1 MKQDFE
7 RLTDGDTKELKGE
20 LVSSDR
26 ELGKIVELSDEDEEA
41 LRDDTKNKEQETD
54 NVLDRF
60 TEELKVGDR
69 YRSKQES
76 TFDRDISMVEKKLT
90 KI

>member
-1 MKQDFE
+1 M
-7 RLTDGDTKELKGE
+7 KGE

-76 TFDRDISMVEKKLT
+76 TFDRDISMVEKKVD
-90 KI
+90 KK